1 MGPPKKVTYQEQ
13 EFESFVSLAQHLGMS
28 KDALFCLRIKVV
40 PEEEWTDPK
49 HRQEGGQKKR
59 SITRG
64 KASLQSL
71 NLLSILE
78 IKKMLLR
85 EGSGRADPKKSGAF
99 PIKSLQLE
107 ISFTRE

>member
-1 MGPPKKVTYQEQ
+1 MGPPKKVTYQGQ

-28 KDALFCLRIKVV
+28 KDALFRLRIKVV

-64 KASLQSL
+64 ESFPTV
-71 NLLSILE
+71 LE
-78 IKKMLLR
+78 LAEHLGIQKDALAR
-85 EGSGRADPKKSGAF
+85 RGSSRPKGEQPVSGG
-99 PIKSLQLE
+99 
-107 ISFTRE
+107 